1 MTSGNPALARHCAR
15 LLFFQMLEK
24 LDRVRSDMQTRFHR
38 NSQLSGNLTGNF
50 VISGFFEQKE
60 LE

>member
-1 MTSGNPALARHCAR
+1 
-15 LLFFQMLEK
+15 MLEK

>member
-1 MTSGNPALARHCAR
+1 
-15 LLFFQMLEK
+15 MLEK

-38 NSQLSGNLTGNF
+38 NSPLSGNLTGNF
-50 VISGFFEQKE
+50 VISGFFEQNE